1 MYHFNQL
8 TPEQI
13 EGIRKHEAER
23 KRLVDL
29 VKATFVPKKKRKWKQ

>member
-1 MYHFNQL
+1 MWHIKL

-13 EGIRKHEAER
+13 KGIAAHEAER

-29 VKATFVPKKKRKWKQ
+29 VKATFVPRKKK